1 MYGDCWYKSIGSCGK
16 NIFSGIN
23 VKFRDFCQL
32 QYFAQNEFSRSCK
45 SFKDFDSSGECQVS
59 VHHAFLF
66 SFKDRFI

>member
-1 MYGDCWYKSIGSCGK
+1 MEIAGTKALDLAGK
-16 NIFSGIN
+16 TFSVLIN

-32 QYFAQNEFSRSCK
+32 QYFAQNEFTRSCK